1 MRAPEAREED
11 DNSPADQVN
20 DYIVI
25 VLSFLW
31 GAAEI
36 VIKDKVFT
44 SPFGDRTAI
53 SARPAQPL
61 ETLAVSKAK
70 AVPSSS
76 AREKNGVPFFFFLP
90 ELTQVRLPA
99 RTLYSLFQA
108 TELSDLAAVPRT
120 GYHPCD

>member
-1 MRAPEAREED
+1 M
-11 DNSPADQVN
+11 N
-20 DYIVI
+20 DGIVTI

-36 VIKDKVFT
+36 VIEDKVFT

-53 SARPAQPL
+53 SARPAQPFQ
-61 ETLAVSKAK
+61 TLAVSSAK

-76 AREKNGVPFFFFLP
+76 AREKNGVPFFFFPP
-90 ELTQVRLPA
+90 ELLQVRLPA
-99 RTLYSLFQA
+99 RALYSLFQA
-108 TELSDLAAVPRT
+108 TELSNLAAVPRT